1 MPRIS
6 DATLRAQIPT
16 ALLIGGDQALL
27 ERCQAAAMDVGI
39 VVKACPV
46 SMAAALA
53 EERRPVVIVVTSS
66 TYALAPEAF
75 EEIAREVVSTLVR
88 VDETLT
94 DDELEAMLGTAARES
109 RKQRSWQLAPGR
121 YSLTPADDGSSGPRS
136 ERWTIGV
143 MTADASSR
151 RDAEA
156 TPLPR
161 SGPRSAGAQELAYR
175 ERVAAAVAAQR
186 PERWGTGAPGE
197 AAYRPIEPPAPR
209 SERLGVM
216 KLGPS
221 SARARG
227 EVPSTLP
234 APAGVVYARRDS
246 SVPPAARGGG
256 YARRDTP
263 MPTSQPAGG
272 YARRDT
278 PMPTSQPAGG
288 YARRDTPM
296 PTSQPAGGYAR
307 REMPLPTGG
316 HGRRDTPV
324 AGSPAAATY
333 SRGATKS
340 AAAVARRDTP
350 ASLSQPAAGYVRR
363 EGQPAAAYTRRDTPA
378 SLPQPAVPSS
388 RPAVPS
394 SRPAVP
400 SSRPAVPSSREAAG
414 APPWRETLAP
424 GSQPAAPS
432 SRQPAGVPPRRET
445 LAPGSQAAAPSSR
458 RATQPTGAP
467 PRRETPAPLSQRGAG
482 HPLPEIMEAQPGAAP
497 PQREALAPGAQE
509 GEAYGRHPT
518 PPPSSHRAPPS
529 SRRAQFH
536 VDIALLFDERGLP
549 RADPQSK

>member
-88 VDETLT
+88 VDETLK
-94 DDELEAMLGTAARES
+94 DDELGAMLGTAARES
-109 RKQRSWQLAPGR
+109 RKQRSWQLTPGR
-121 YSLTPADDGSSGPRS
+121 YSMTPGDDGSSAPRS
-136 ERWTIGV
+136 ERWTLGV

-151 RDAEA
+151 RDAES

-161 SGPRSAGAQELAYR
+161 SGPRSAGAHELASR

-186 PERWGTGAPGE
+186 LERSGAGASGE
-197 AAYRPIEPPAPR
+197 AAYRPLDPAAPR

-216 KLGPS
+216 TLAPS
-221 SARARG
+221 SSRARR
-227 EVPSTLP
+227 EVPSSPPT
-234 APAGVVYARRDS
+234 PAGVVVARREGSLPGSQPAGAYARRETPLPGSQPAGGYPRRETPLPGGYPRRETPLSGGYSRRDTPLAGS
-246 SVPPAARGGG
+246 QEAAMYSRGATQPPAT

-263 MPTSQPAGG
+263 APLSQQAAVYPRRDGQPAAGG
-272 YARRDT
+272 Y
-278 PMPTSQPAGG
+278 P
-288 YARRDTPM
+288 
-296 PTSQPAGGYAR
+296 
-307 REMPLPTGG
+307 
-316 HGRRDTPV
+316 
-324 AGSPAAATY
+324 
-333 SRGATKS
+333 
-340 AAAVARRDTP
+340 RRDTP
-350 ASLSQPAAGYVRR
+350 APL
-363 EGQPAAAYTRRDTPA
+363 
-378 SLPQPAVPSS
+378 
-388 RPAVPS
+388 
-394 SRPAVP
+394 
-400 SSRPAVPSSREAAG
+400 
-414 APPWRETLAP
+414 
-424 GSQPAAPS
+424 SQPAAPS
-432 SRQPAGVPPRRET
+432 SRQPAG
-445 LAPGSQAAAPSSR
+445 
-458 RATQPTGAP
+458 AP
-467 PRRETPAPLSQRGAG
+467 PRRETPLAASQVAAPSSRRETQPAGAPPRREMPAPASHRGAG
-482 HPLPEIMEAQPGAAP
+482 HPRLETLGSQPGAAS

-509 GEAYGRHPT
+509 GESYGGHPT

-549 RADPQSK
+549 RADPQAK